1 MTWML
6 SLRRLGL
13 AAALLAPP
21 ARTALGQDSA
31 ATGPPAPPPPW
42 RFQIDV
48 GLNAVG
54 GNRDLTV
61 ANTTFIAERRPNDR
75 LISSLKLEAR
85 YGRSNGVEAVNY
97 QHARARFDWNPRKL
111 ISPFVGLDVTRDPV
125 RKSALRIQ
133 GGTGINLNVNVR
145 DADRTWLS
153 VGTVWDHQ
161 RYFDTTAARTDLRW
175 MLRAAT
181 QRTIG
186 PAMRLEALA
195 KIQPAYSDAANYL
208 AAFEASFRVAIS
220 RKLGLTT
227 KVEWKR
233 DSRPSPGVEPDDRS
247 LSVALSFAW

>member
-1 MTWML
+1 MTCML
-6 SLRRLGL
+6 SLRHVAG
-13 AAALLAPP
+13 AAALLAVLCR
-21 ARTALGQDSA
+21 AGSAQDTAIVK
-31 ATGPPAPPPPW
+31 PW
-42 RFQIDV
+42 RFQVDL
-48 GLNAVG
+48 GLDAVG

-75 LISSLKLEAR
+75 LITSLKLEAR

-97 QHARARFDWNPRKL
+97 QLARARLDWNPRRL
-111 ISPFVGLDVTRDPV
+111 ISPFVGLDIARDPV

-133 GGTGINLNVNVR
+133 GGTGVNFNVNVR

-153 VGTVWDHQ
+153 AGAVWDHE
-161 RYFDTTAARTDLRW
+161 RFFDTTAARTDLRW

-186 PAMRLEALA
+186 PGTRIEALA
-195 KIQPAYSDAANYL
+195 KIQPAFRDAADYL
-208 AAFEASFRVAIS
+208 AAFEASVRVAIS

-233 DSRPSPGVEPDDRS
+233 DSRPSAGVKPDDRA
-247 LSVALSFAW
+247 LSAALSFAW